1 MYKKQK
7 SSKVKNF
14 FLWGSIA
21 LLAVGVIGL
30 GVHAIQSEP
39 TKTLNATHYAVGT
52 IDKTTGENADSNLS
66 FRMKDVQTT
75 DGLVIDIK
83 ENPTISYNIYF
94 YDADKEFVGVQENL
108 SIDFGAEDVAEG
120 YEYFRITITPNQVDE
135 ENVVCT
141 LLNIINY
148 TNQVSVTFNK

>member
-1 MYKKQK
+1 MYKKK
-7 SSKVKNF
+7 SSKGKTGL
-14 FLWGSIA
+14 LWGVVS
-21 LLAVGVIGL
+21 LLAIAVVGL
-30 GVHAIQSEP
+30 SVHAIQSEP
-39 TKTLNATHYAVGT
+39 TKTLNSTHYAVGT

-94 YDADKEFVGVQENL
+94 YNADKEFVGVQENL

-120 YEYFRITITPNQVDE
+120 YEYFRITVTPNQVDE